1 MLARSART
9 HDAGQRRRWHDEQA
23 LVRVVVYIVIV
34 ELLSS
39 SEYHSGV
46 FISDYVSTNALLPS
60 QAEKVCSHN
69 MMPREYSTYLLSNFH
84 STESTLIAPL
94 AGIERW
100 LLPPLPI
107 FLASYKKCN
116 SNASQQ
122 NRTNR
127 TNRHRQI

>member
-60 QAEKVCSHN
+60 QAEVCSHN